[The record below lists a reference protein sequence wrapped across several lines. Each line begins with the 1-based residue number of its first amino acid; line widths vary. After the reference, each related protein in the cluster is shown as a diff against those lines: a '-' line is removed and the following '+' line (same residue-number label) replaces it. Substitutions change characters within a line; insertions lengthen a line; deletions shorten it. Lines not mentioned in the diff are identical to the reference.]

1 VPIVRIARIWSDDSR
16 RWAGCNSAQKQT
28 ASFDRVAVRDASDD
42 PGDRYFFVVDA
53 KAGRKAATVRL
64 GAAAVTLI
72 FSFLGFLVSRLPLC

>member
-1 VPIVRIARIWSDDSR
+1 
-16 RWAGCNSAQKQT
+16 
-28 ASFDRVAVRDASDD
+28 VAVRDASDNSS
-42 PGDRYFFVVDA
+42 DRYFFVVDA